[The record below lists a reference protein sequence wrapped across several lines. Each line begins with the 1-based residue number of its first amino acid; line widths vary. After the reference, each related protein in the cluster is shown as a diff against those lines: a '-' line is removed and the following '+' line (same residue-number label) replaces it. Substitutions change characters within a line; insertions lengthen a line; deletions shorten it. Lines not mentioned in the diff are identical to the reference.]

1 MDFRNLTQW
10 LDSLLQHGI
19 PASETMISF
28 QGKTVYHHTVG
39 FSDENATHPVTERD
53 IYWLYSLSKPMTA
66 CAVMQLVESGKVE
79 LDVPVNHYLPE
90 LPAWTVRD
98 ADGVRPAHEA
108 PTIRQLLS
116 MRGGLNYDLN
126 AAPIRECLEKSGGLA
141 GTRELVAAI
150 AREPLQFEPGTHF
163 NYSLCHDV
171 LGAVVE
177 AVSGQSFGEYMKQ
190 HIFTPLGMKDTGF
203 TMTKQQRDRLSTPYM
218 QETGTTN
225 NKAIGPE
232 NGFRLSDSYESG
244 GAGIFSVASDYLL
257 FAEAM
262 SNGGVGRT
270 GNQILKPETID
281 LLRTDQMDDICRK
294 DFDLIGRPGYS
305 YGLGVRTMIDPK
317 AGNAE
322 SPIGEFGWDGAA
334 GSYALMDPENHLAV
348 VYMQHVHNC
357 SYAYSDIHPTLRNY
371 TYRAIFNR

>member
-1 MDFRNLTQW
+1 
-10 LDSLLQHGI
+10 
-19 PASETMISF
+19 
-28 QGKTVYHHTVG
+28 
-39 FSDENATHPVTERD
+39 
-53 IYWLYSLSKPMTA
+53 
-66 CAVMQLVESGKVE
+66 
-79 LDVPVNHYLPE
+79 
-90 LPAWTVRD
+90 
-98 ADGVRPAHEA
+98 
-108 PTIRQLLS
+108 
-116 MRGGLNYDLN
+116 
-126 AAPIRECLEKSGGLA
+126 
-141 GTRELVAAI
+141 
-150 AREPLQFEPGTHF
+150 
-163 NYSLCHDV
+163 
-171 LGAVVE
+171 
-177 AVSGQSFGEYMKQ
+177 
-190 HIFTPLGMKDTGF
+190 
-203 TMTKQQRDRLSTPYM
+203 M

-270 GNQILKPETID
+270 GNQILKSETID

-357 SYAYSDIHPTLRNY
+357 SYAIL
-371 TYRAIFNR
+371 IFTPPCATIRIVRFSTDK